1 VPGDLEII
9 LRLVLASILGGVI
22 GLEREVHGRE
32 AGVRTTLLVS
42 LGSALFMIISE
53 SFFFKYEGQVA
64 GGVFHVDPARI
75 AAQVVTGVGFLG
87 AGVIIR
93 MKESIRGV
101 TTAASIWVVCA
112 VGLAI
117 GSGYYLLGV
126 VTSAI
131 AILSLTGLKKFEKKL
146 SKDWYKEIVIV
157 SEDMEGQLD
166 RIQNVI
172 DRYRIKVI
180 GSGLRKDL
188 QKKEMVV
195 SLRLR
200 LRAIKPDESLLQE
213 VFEIEGIKRVDFR

>member
-1 VPGDLEII
+1 MPGDLEIV
-9 LRLVLASILGGVI
+9 LRLILASVLGGLI

-42 LGSALFMIISE
+42 LGSALFMIVSE
-53 SFFFKYEGQVA
+53 SFFFAYEQKVV
-64 GGVFHVDPARI
+64 GGTFHVDPTRI

-117 GSGYYLLGV
+117 GSGYYLIGI

-131 AILSLTGLKKFEKKL
+131 TIFSLMGVKTFERNL
-146 SKDWYKEIVIV
+146 RKDWYKEIVIV
-157 SEDMEGQLD
+157 SEDTEGQLN
-166 RIQNVI
+166 RIQDVI
-172 DRYRIKVI
+172 ERHKAKII

-188 QKKEMVV
+188 QKKEVV
-195 SLRLR
+195 ANFKLRV
-200 LRAIKPDESLLQE
+200 RAIKPDQSLLKE
-213 VFEIEGIKRVDFR
+213 VFDINGIKRVDFR